1 MLATALVVVLVAV
14 LVAVAVEVK
23 PLVLLPAQPPR
34 PAGPETRF
42 RCITAIAD
50 VSFARAEADSKGREG
65 ARLSGCCTG

>member
-34 PAGPETRF
+34 PAGPETR
-42 RCITAIAD
+42 CITAIAD
-50 VSFARAEADSKGREG
+50 VSFARAEAYSKGREG
-65 ARLSGCCTG
+65 ARLSGCRTG